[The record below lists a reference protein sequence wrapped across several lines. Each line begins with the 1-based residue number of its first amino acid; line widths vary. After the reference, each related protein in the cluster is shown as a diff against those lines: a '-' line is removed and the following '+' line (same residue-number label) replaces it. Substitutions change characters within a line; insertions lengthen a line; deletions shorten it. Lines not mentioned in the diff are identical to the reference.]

1 MKTPSKILV
10 LLFTLGATVAHAQTN
25 LSQYVQHVIV
35 VIQENRT
42 PDDLFGQDSTLFN
55 NGGHVRG
62 ASGYNQQGLDGC
74 VASGSTPLQSTSY
87 SLSDFFTFSQ
97 SNFHAFQT
105 INGAKYQPSCF
116 HGPTPLTCFGS
127 SYPQDPDNDADETD

>member
-1 MKTPSKILV
+1 MRISSYRRWPKGNHLGGTSGISGQRSWPYADYFAMDYSPNTP
-10 LLFTLGATVAHAQTN
+10 
-25 LSQYVQHVIV
+25 Y
-35 VIQENRT
+35 
-42 PDDLFGQDSTLFN
+42 
-55 NGGHVRG
+55 
-62 ASGYNQQGLDGC
+62 
-74 VASGSTPLQSTSY
+74 SY